1 MEGASKYYSVVTD
14 TGNKLMAAALA
25 AGEKLTITEIAVGD
39 GDGAY
44 YQPDPEMTALK
55 NELWRGSINSCEIS
69 SSSPN
74 ILIVRG
80 DRKSTR
86 LNSSHP
92 PESRMPSSA

>member
-55 NELWRGSINSCEIS
+55 MNCGVGVSIHA
-69 SSSPN
+69 
-74 ILIVRG
+74 R
-80 DRKSTR
+80 
-86 LNSSHP
+86 
-92 PESRMPSSA
+92 SAVHRPIF